1 VRYRVGWTLAVV
13 AALAATGVLA
23 STASAAIVITKIYYD
38 SPGPDRGTNKSL
50 NAEWLRLKNTGR
62 RRSSL
67 RKWTIRNAAG
77 HLYRFGGTASGLERP

>member
-1 VRYRVGWTLAVV
+1 MRRRVSLAVL

-23 STASAAIVITKIYYD
+23 SSASAAIVMTKIYYD

-50 NAEWLRLKNTGR
+50 NAEWIRLKNAGR

-67 RKWTIRNAAG
+67 RNWTIRNAAG
-77 HLYRFGGTASGLERP
+77 HLYRFGRYSLRAGRP